1 MVALYHFPQFL
12 KGRKHIWK
20 KEDMA
25 LAGGNHLTVAYSC
38 HHCPASLVI
47 GRLICTRSTSWI
59 CVLKCTTITIPNYI
73 SIFVV
78 CQQ

>member
-1 MVALYHFPQFL
+1 MVALYHFPQFP

-47 GRLICTRSTSWI
+47 GRLICTRSISWI
-59 CVLKCTTITIPNYI
+59 CVFDTIPNYI